1 LFKNPYVVLKY
12 TIKSKYYAN
21 ANSLVILPEPIAGKN
36 LLTINMFNRFQQTSG
51 TRADIVVEQAAQS
64 FFRKSADPHILIL
77 AKGDSIRHMTIRPW
91 MSIVALGLLTFFSL
105 GYLLSTS
112 YLVLRDDLIGVSVAR
127 QAHMQQDYEDRIA
140 ALRAQVDRITSR
152 QLLDQQVVEQKV
164 ERLLQQQMAL
174 SSRHG
179 KLDTLLE
186 RAENSGVVPVEPT
199 AYAPANPGDHAALS
213 SGQSAIANM
222 LALQKSV
229 PSTQFSQVALRESV
243 GDRADKLFTTV
254 TKSLKTIENE
264 QLSRIQNLTIG
275 ASQTADAIQSILTK
289 TGVETA
295 SVQAEPAED
304 ESAVGGPYLPPQA
317 TDRFESSLSDLD
329 TALNRLEK
337 VRAQARKLPFAN
349 PAPGMDITSTFGNR
363 SDPFFGTL
371 AFHAG
376 IDFREKFGAAV
387 TSTGAGVVT
396 NAGPSGG
403 YGNMVE
409 IDHGNGISTRY
420 GHLSRILAKVGDT
433 VKTGDKIGEA
443 GSTGRSTGTHLHY
456 EVRRNDIAVD
466 PMRFLNAGMKLT
478 TYLE

>member
-1 LFKNPYVVLKY
+1 
-12 TIKSKYYAN
+12 
-21 ANSLVILPEPIAGKN
+21 
-36 LLTINMFNRFQQTSG
+36 MFTRFQQALG
-51 TRADIVVEQAAQS
+51 TRSRIVVEQAAQS

-77 AKGDSIRHMTIRPW
+77 ARGESIRHMTIRPW
-91 MSIVALGLLTFFSL
+91 MSIAAACVLAFFSF

-112 YLVLRDDLIGVSVAR
+112 YLVLRDDLIGVSMAR
-127 QAHMQQDYEDRIA
+127 QSRMKQDYEDRIA

-164 ERLLQQQMAL
+164 ERLLQQQIAL

-186 RAENSGVVPVEPT
+186 RAENSGVVPVEPS
-199 AYAPANPGDHAALS
+199 AYAPPKPDEHAALS
-213 SGQSAIANM
+213 PGQSAIANM
-222 LALQKSV
+222 LTLQKNT
-229 PSTQFSQVALRESV
+229 PETRFNQVALRETA
-243 GDRADKLFTTV
+243 GDRADKLFSTV

-264 QLSRIQNLTIG
+264 QFARIENLTIG
-275 ASQTADAIQSILTK
+275 ASQTADAIQTILKK

-295 SVQAEPAED
+295 TAETIPASAN
-304 ESAVGGPYLPPQA
+304 SAVGGPYLAPQSV
-317 TDRFESSLSDLD
+317 DRFEASLGDLD
-329 TALNRLEK
+329 SALSRLEK
-337 VRAQARKLPFAN
+337 VRNQALTLPFAN

-363 SDPFFGTL
+363 TDPFFGTL
-371 AFHAG
+371 AFHSG
-376 IDFREKFGAAV
+376 VDFREKYGAPV
-387 TSTGAGVVT
+387 RSTGAGIVT

-409 IDHGNGISTRY
+409 IDHGNGISTRF
-420 GHLSRILAKVGDT
+420 GHLSRVLAKVGDK
-433 VKTGDKIGEA
+433 VKPGDEIGEA

-456 EVRRNDIAVD
+456 EVRRNDVAVD

>member
-1 LFKNPYVVLKY
+1 
-12 TIKSKYYAN
+12 
-21 ANSLVILPEPIAGKN
+21 
-36 LLTINMFNRFQQTSG
+36 M
-51 TRADIVVEQAAQS
+51 EQSAQS

-77 AKGDSIRHMTIRPW
+77 ARGDSIRHMTIRPW
-91 MSIVALGLLTFFSL
+91 MSIAFVCIVAVFSL

-112 YLVLRDDLIGVSVAR
+112 YLVLRDNLIGVSMAR
-127 QAHMQQDYEDRIA
+127 QSRIQQDYEDRIA

-186 RAENSGVVPVEPT
+186 RAESSGVVPAEPS
-199 AYAPANPGDHAALS
+199 AYVPALPEKRAALS
-213 SGQSAIANM
+213 SGQAAIANM
-222 LALQKSV
+222 LALQKTA
-229 PSTQFSQVALRESV
+229 PATQFSQVALRESA

-275 ASQTADAIQSILTK
+275 ASQTADAIQNILAN
-289 TGVETA
+289 TGVVTA
-295 SVQAEPAED
+295 GADRIATAED
-304 ESAVGGPYLPPQA
+304 SAAGGPYLAPQPA
-317 TDRFESSLSDLD
+317 DRFETSLSDLD
-329 TALNRLEK
+329 IALSRLEM
-337 VRAQARKLPFAN
+337 VRAQAKKLPFAN
-349 PAPGMDITSTFGNR
+349 PAPGMPITSTFGNR
-363 SDPFFGTL
+363 TDPFLGTL
-371 AFHAG
+371 AFHSG
-376 IDFREKFGAAV
+376 VDFREKYGAPVA
-387 TSTGAGVVT
+387 STGAGVVT

-409 IDHGNGISTRY
+409 VDHGNGISTRY
-420 GHLSRILAKVGDT
+420 GHLSRILVRVGDT
-433 VKTGDKIGEA
+433 IQTGQQIGEA

-456 EVRRNDIAVD
+456 EVRRNDVAVD

-478 TYLE
+478 TYLD